1 MHCAGFVLAGPPQL
15 ASCRSRCLG
24 RATHDRDFFRSTKPE
39 CSAILVALLFLRGS
53 LKQMRHSRLA
63 RVLAAS
69 ALFLL
74 AGMPLMGRGP
84 MSAVDQGAQQFQAN
98 CAGCHGADGKGGDK
112 GPSIATLPSVVALS
126 EIELIKIVRD
136 GTAAGMPSF
145 QRLGDAEIT
154 EVVRYL
160 RTLQGKT
167 AVPDTDDLT
176 GNAVAGRVLYFGK
189 AQCSNCHMVN
199 TGVGQGGFI
208 ASDLTSYGGTHT
220 ARAIKQA
227 IVQPDT
233 PLDPDSRVVE
243 VQTKTGKKLIG
254 VVRSEDNFNLALQT
268 EDGRYHFLTRSS
280 LAEVN
285 YKQYSLMPRDYG
297 TRLTNGELDDLV
309 SFLIVTGK
317 NAPAEAPP
325 PRRRRHGDRTAT
337 SNQ

>member
-1 MHCAGFVLAGPPQL
+1 
-15 ASCRSRCLG
+15 
-24 RATHDRDFFRSTKPE
+24 
-39 CSAILVALLFLRGS
+39 
-53 LKQMRHSRLA
+53 MRHSRLA

>member
-1 MHCAGFVLAGPPQL
+1 M
-15 ASCRSRCLG
+15 RNSR
-24 RATHDRDFFRSTKPE
+24 RAR
-39 CSAILVALLFLRGS
+39 
-53 LKQMRHSRLA
+53 M
-63 RVLAAS
+63 LAAS

-74 AGMPLMGRGP
+74 AGMPLSGQGQA
-84 MSAVDQGAQQFQAN
+84 SAGDQGAQQFQAN

-126 EIELIKIVRD
+126 EMELIKIVRD
-136 GTAAGMPSF
+136 GTPAGMPSF
-145 QRLGDAEIT
+145 ERLGDAQIT
-154 EVVRYL
+154 AVVRYL

-167 AVPDTDDLT
+167 AVSDTEELP
-176 GNAVAGRVLYFGK
+176 GNAAAGALLYFGK
-189 AQCSNCHMVN
+189 AQCSSCHMVN
-199 TGVGQGGFI
+199 TAGLGQGGFI
-208 ASDLTSYGGTHT
+208 ASDLTAYGANHT

-233 PLDPDSRVVE
+233 PLDPASRVVE
-243 VQTKTGKKLIG
+243 VQTKTGQKLIG
-254 VVRSEDNFNLALQT
+254 VARSEDNFNLALQT

-297 TRLTNGELDDLV
+297 TRLTSKELDDLV

-317 NAPAEAPP
+317 NAPGEAPP
-325 PRRRRHGDRTAT
+325 PRRRRHGDRTPT